1 MTGKTT
7 LTWYALR
14 NGPRTGVFSDV
25 SFGSRI
31 LFAIRSIQP
40 LESPASPSS
49 ANWSEAA
56 QHGQSDGGGV
66 AAPDTG
72 QVLKNQS
79 ISSGPNINTIINK
92 QVAGAE
98 GESGII
104 SMDVSAAIS
113 SNSDDKHAVKPDI
126 TLGQPLPHS
135 SSGEGKITPG
145 ENPNSLNGVSALQ
158 LTGAAPPP
166 EPVNLNSELNSNG
179 QQEAETEPPSQN
191 LVLKVGNVTVGDA
204 CQLTKDTVRQLVQYY
219 PEHCLPAA
227 DDSEKTEFLGNLTN
241 SCTESEDLPAVGA
254 AEKEHLSSLSIFLI
268 LCILG
273 LCVLLIFC
281 MLKTKL
287 HYLPESVACVIVGA
301 LIGLVLKILSSQN
314 IADFQKE
321 EAFSPTI
328 FFLVFL
334 PPIIFESGYNLH
346 KGNFFQNI
354 GSILVFAILGTIV
367 SALVIGTGVY
377 LLGKADVVYQLT
389 FVESFAFGSLISAV
403 DPVATLALFNALQV
417 DPILYMLV
425 FGESILNDAVSI
437 VLTTSVLDLASYGDM
452 GPGEGLLYF
461 AWRFCV
467 MFLGS
472 AGIGVAFALLS
483 AFTLKHIALRDYTSL
498 ELCILIIF
506 IYAPYALAEG
516 IHLSGIMAIL
526 FSGVVM
532 SHYTHYNLSPVLQ
545 ITVQHLM
552 RTLAFT
558 AECIVFIYLGMA
570 LFSFQH
576 QFQVALLCWSI
587 FLCLVARALN
597 IFPLACLVNRFRDHP
612 ITPKMMFVMW
622 FSGLR
627 GAIAYALSLHLEFSD
642 EKRRVLVT
650 TTLFIVLF
658 TIFFLGGPVIPLIKH
673 MDVET
678 KKSLKKARKN
688 KMLTLSKTREWGQ
701 AVDSEHFSEL
711 TEEESSEGPRITI
724 MSGGHQLRGFLR
736 IDKNYLRPFFCRNLT
751 HQEVRS
757 HAIDLKRQCYQSLN
771 VEPSD
776 SEEEMLNVTTAQQNH
791 SQHFST

>member
-1 MTGKTT
+1 MKKHTVFTIVFVVFYLISQINLSLAPSTKNLGETSGDSQDRDVI
-7 LTWYALR
+7 L
-14 NGPRTGVFSDV
+14 PRIKAEDQT
-25 SFGSRI
+25 
-31 LFAIRSIQP
+31 AISQD
-40 LESPASPSS
+40 PAKAS
-49 ANWSEAA
+49 ANE
-56 QHGQSDGGGV
+56 
-66 AAPDTG
+66 T
-72 QVLKNQS
+72 LKAEV
-79 ISSGPNINTIINK
+79 NINTLTNN
-92 QVAGAE
+92 QVAAGNGDPSLINLNGKIPSVTLSE
-98 GESGII
+98 
-104 SMDVSAAIS
+104 
-113 SNSDDKHAVKPDI
+113 VKP
-126 TLGQPLPHS
+126 
-135 SSGEGKITPG
+135 
-145 ENPNSLNGVSALQ
+145 
-158 LTGAAPPP
+158 
-166 EPVNLNSELNSNG
+166 EL
-179 QQEAETEPPSQN
+179 QQEGILPQSIKPNEGPIKSIELSAQQQHQDNTVTININSQLNNGHEQDTITTAPSQT
-191 LVLKVGNVTVGDA
+191 LVLKVGNTTLGNA
-204 CQLTKDTVRQLVQYY
+204 CLLSKDSVRQLVQYY
-219 PEHCLPAA
+219 PQHCLPASV
-227 DDSEKTEFLGNLTN
+227 DDTERNEFIGNLTD
-241 SCTESEDLPAVGA
+241 SCNESEDLPAVGA

-273 LCVLLIFC
+273 LCVLLIFF

-301 LIGLVLKILSSQN
+301 FIGLVLKILSSQN
-314 IADFQKE
+314 IANFQKE

-367 SALVIGTGVY
+367 SALVIGGGIY

-425 FGESILNDAVSI
+425 FGESILNDAVAI

-452 GPGEGLLYF
+452 SPGEGLLYF
-461 AWRFCV
+461 VWRFCL

-472 AGIGVAFALLS
+472 AGIGVFFGLLS
-483 AFTLKHIALRDYTSL
+483 AITLKHIALRDYTSL

-526 FSGVVM
+526 FCGVVM

-558 AECIVFIYLGMA
+558 SECIVFIYLGMA

-587 FLCLVARALN
+587 VLCLVARACN
-597 IFPLACLVNRFRDHP
+597 IFPLACLVNKFRDHP

-650 TTLFIVLF
+650 TALFIVLF
-658 TIFFLGGPVIPLIKH
+658 TIFILGGSVVPLIKY
-673 MDVET
+673 VEVDA
-678 KKSLKKARKN
+678 KKSIKKVRK
-688 KMLTLSKTREWGQ
+688 KKTLTLSKTREWGQ
-701 AVDSEHFSEL
+701 AVDSEHMSEM
-711 TEEESSEGPRITI
+711 TEEESSEGPRVAILN
-724 MSGGHQLRGFLR
+724 GHQQLGGFLKL
-736 IDKNYLRPFFCRNLT
+736 DKEYLRPFFCRNLT

-771 VEPSD
+771 VVPSD
-776 SEEEMLNVTTAQQNH
+776 SEDEMINI
-791 SQHFST
+791 